1 MLWAFECQRQR
12 VSCKSFLLQKVFVVK
27 VFFVQKV
34 WFLCRKGHLVWRLC
48 DQEVNQEAAQ
58 DVILCYFG
66 IGVVLWANS
75 GKREVIFFFWFGVT
89 QLQKTKT
96 AFIALPALPNKCSY
110 VSDVEIG
117 WKGECPTER
126 LPHYAPLPHG
136 WTSGQC
142 KSQQKYIST
151 SHDPFDQFQYPKL
164 SINHWFDWF
173 DWFLL
178 LAHPILQC
186 LPVENRVEKAL
197 SEGSSISYTIYTFA
211 LGSLCAVALLFSNST
226 TEKSSV
232 LQFCTRPAFGLIGS
246 TK

>member
-1 MLWAFECQRQR
+1 M
-12 VSCKSFLLQKVFVVK
+12 
-27 VFFVQKV
+27 
-34 WFLCRKGHLVWRLC
+34 
-48 DQEVNQEAAQ
+48 
-58 DVILCYFG
+58 
-66 IGVVLWANS
+66 
-75 GKREVIFFFWFGVT
+75 
-89 QLQKTKT
+89 
-96 AFIALPALPNKCSY
+96 
-110 VSDVEIG
+110 EIG

-178 LAHPILQC
+178 LAHPISQC

-232 LQFCTRPAFGLIGS
+232 LHETCIWPYQSNLHFELLCSFPCHQSLLHSVSSKVYETSESP
-246 TK
+246 